1 MSVFLSAFFL
11 VATSLAIHVIVWK
24 IRLPRRQII
33 GVLIIFA
40 AVLCLWFVYA
50 VLRGVALPILLH
62 VALFQ
67 ISAGLSYAITYSAI
81 EADSPTLSLMHF
93 LAEGRGNGVP
103 AAEVLGFLSQRP
115 FAKARLTALLASGL
129 IRLQN
134 DRYVLA
140 GNGSL
145 AFRVVLGYRRLYGPV
160 SKGG

>member
-1 MSVFLSAFFL
+1 MSVFLPAFFL
-11 VATSLAIHVIVWK
+11 VAASLAIHVVVWK

-33 GVLIIFA
+33 SVLIIFA
-40 AVLCLWFVYA
+40 IVLCFWLVYA
-50 VLRGVALPILLH
+50 LIQGVALPTLLH

-67 ISAGLSYAITYSAI
+67 VSAGLSYAITYSAI
-81 EADSPTLSLMHF
+81 EADSPTLSLMNF
-93 LAEGRGNGVP
+93 LAEGGPAGVP
-103 AAEVLGFLSQRP
+103 AAEVFGFLSQRP
-115 FAKARLTALLASGL
+115 FAKARLAALLASGL

-134 DRYVLA
+134 DRYILA